1 MPRHRTL
8 DGFVDAVSQADGIGL
23 TDVDAL
29 TTLMVRTDN
38 SVYQITI
45 LQPYAREVVVQGG
58 AFFPERTRACL
69 SGSSF
74 GGSCLKLGWVGI
86 GLHYG
91 VPCRGPVGHHVARS
105 RDCGRAV
112 RARATLLTALNT
124 TRTNGTPS
132 LRRFQTLQ
140 PGHLSD
146 LTGRQPGHACTS
158 AAWPALSIWGAVS
171 RVSPT

>member
-1 MPRHRTL
+1 MPSDATLLTATETELSRKTRSSDLVPRHRTL

-58 AFFPERTRACL
+58 AFFPEWTRACL

-74 GGSCLKLGWVGI
+74 GGSCLKLGWVGV
-86 GLHYG
+86 GLHMEFHAEDQWVITSHVREIAVAPSAQG
-91 VPCRGPVGHHVARS
+91 PPC
-105 RDCGRAV
+105 
-112 RARATLLTALNT
+112 
-124 TRTNGTPS
+124 
-132 LRRFQTLQ
+132 
-140 PGHLSD
+140 
-146 LTGRQPGHACTS
+146 
-158 AAWPALSIWGAVS
+158 
-171 RVSPT
+171 